1 MAAESHALL
10 GASSAKRWLECP
22 PSARATEAAEN
33 EASPFAEEG
42 SRAHLLAEYKLKG
55 ILGLPQ
61 EPLPDDAEF
70 DPEMEECTD
79 DYAQFCAGL
88 WADAG
93 KGSVPAV
100 EARVDFSRYVPEGF
114 GTADFALVGDGFIH
128 IVDLKYGKGVPVS
141 AVENP
146 QMKLYA
152 IGAIAAYGD
161 LFEIDDVRM
170 TIFQPRLGNVSTFET
185 TRKELE
191 EWAENYVKP
200 RADLAWKGLGE
211 FKEGEWCRFCRIRAR
226 CRKRAEANLEL
237 AKLEFKDPATLTD
250 AEIAEVLSKSEELS
264 SWANDV
270 REYALAEALKGK
282 RFPGWKVVEGKS
294 TRRFAEEEAVA
305 KAVLALGK
313 DPYRRS
319 LLTITDMTKLLG
331 KKGFDDALGGLVE
344 KPRGKPTLAPES
356 DKRPEFAVDSARN
369 DFNDNKEE

>member
-10 GASSAKRWLECP
+10 GASSAKRWLECT
-22 PSARATEAAEN
+22 PSARATEAAEC
-33 EASPFAEEG
+33 ETSSFAEEG
-42 SRAHLLAEYKLKG
+42 SRAHLLAEHKLKG
-55 ILGLPQ
+55 ILGLAR
-61 EPLPDDAEF
+61 EPLPEGAEF

-88 WADAG
+88 WSDAG

-100 EARVDFSRYVPEGF
+100 EVRVDFSEYVPEGY
-114 GTADFALVGDGFIH
+114 GTADFVLVGDRFIH
-128 IVDLKYGKGVPVS
+128 IVDLKYGKGIPVS

-161 LFEIDDVRM
+161 LFEIGDVRM

-185 TRKELE
+185 TRRELE
-191 EWAENYVKP
+191 DWAENYVKP

-211 FKEGEWCRFCRIRAR
+211 FKEGEWCRFCKIKAL
-226 CRKRAEANLEL
+226 CRKRAESNLEL
-237 AKLEFKDPATLTD
+237 AKLDFRDPATLTD
-250 AEIAEVLSKSEELS
+250 EEIADVLSKSEELA
-264 SWANDV
+264 SWAGDV

-282 RFPGWKVVEGKS
+282 KFPGWKVVEGKS
-294 TRRFAEEEAVA
+294 TRRFTDEEAVA
-305 KAVLALGK
+305 KAVEALGK

-331 KKGFDDALGGLVE
+331 KKGFEATLGAYVE
-344 KPRGKPTLAPES
+344 KPHGKPTLAPEG
-356 DKRPEFAVDSARN
+356 DKRPEFAADSARN
-369 DFNDNKEE
+369 DFSDNE